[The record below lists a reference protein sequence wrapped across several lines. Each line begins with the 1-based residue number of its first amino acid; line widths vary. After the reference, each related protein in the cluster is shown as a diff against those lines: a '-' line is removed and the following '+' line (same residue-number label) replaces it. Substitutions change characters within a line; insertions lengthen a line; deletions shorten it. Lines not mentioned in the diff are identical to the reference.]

1 MNGALAVYVLL
12 EVSQSEEAPLHFGP
26 DEILGSNSMGSCIER
41 VAVIKSRGDQTKL
54 WEER

>member
-26 DEILGSNSMGSCIER
+26 DEILGSNSRGSCIER